1 MSRFESNCP
10 ECGRAFINSHVEM
23 RTFCSVG
30 CQADSIRA
38 QADSIRAQAEAAR
51 GDGQLSKERSPLAP
65 GEGTWSVFA
74 ELADARA
81 ELEGLRSL
89 IAEAHREL
97 SNIEAIT
104 VSPSDT
110 DGLLDLVRRLKEAMP
125 RSAEQN
131 EARLRALGF
140 EPVNEKQRAENLLV
154 NLGVAK

>member
-1 MSRFESNCP
+1 MSRFDSTCP
-10 ECGRAFINSHVEM
+10 ACGKAFRNSHIEM
-23 RTFCSVG
+23 LTFCSVG
-30 CQADSIRA
+30 CQVNFAI
-38 QADSIRAQAEAAR
+38 EAVPEPDNAALVELGR
-51 GDGQLSKERSPLAP
+51 KVANALG
-65 GEGTWSVFA
+65 
-74 ELADARA
+74 ELADARS

-97 SNIEAIT
+97 STIEAIT

-125 RSAEQN
+125 RNAEQK

-140 EPVNEKQRAENLLV
+140 EPVSEEQRAENLLV